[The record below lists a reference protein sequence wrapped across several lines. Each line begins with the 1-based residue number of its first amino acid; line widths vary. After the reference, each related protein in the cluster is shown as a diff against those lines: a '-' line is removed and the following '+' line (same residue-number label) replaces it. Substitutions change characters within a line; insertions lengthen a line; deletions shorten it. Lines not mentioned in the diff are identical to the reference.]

1 MGIVGKEMETCQK
14 FFCNKNFSG
23 ASDGQTGDPEAGM
36 PYDGDFQLI
45 TITAARGEEY
55 A

>member
-1 MGIVGKEMETCQK
+1 METYQK
-14 FFCNKNFSG
+14 FFCNKNLSG
-23 ASDGQTGDPEAGM
+23 ESGGQTGDQEDGM
-36 PYDGDFQLI
+36 PYDGDLQRI